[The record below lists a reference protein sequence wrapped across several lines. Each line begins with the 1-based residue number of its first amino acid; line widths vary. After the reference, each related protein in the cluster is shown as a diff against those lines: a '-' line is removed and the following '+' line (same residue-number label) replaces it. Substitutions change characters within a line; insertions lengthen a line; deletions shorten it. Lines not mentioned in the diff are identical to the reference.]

1 MLYYINMKKIILVAF
16 MLLLPTIGF
25 AQPSIVFD
33 KVQHD
38 FGTIEKSGVL
48 EFSFDF
54 RNEGTE
60 DLEIDKVIPS

>member
-1 MLYYINMKKIILVAF
+1 MKKIILVAF
-16 MLLLPTIGF
+16 MLLLPAIAS

-33 KVQHD
+33 MEQHD
-38 FGTIEKSGVL
+38 FGTIEKSGPL

-60 DLEIDKVIPS
+60 ELEINKVIAS

>member
-1 MLYYINMKKIILVAF
+1 MKKIILVAF
-16 MLLLPTIGF
+16 MLLLPAIAF

-33 KVQHD
+33 KEQHD
-38 FGTIEKSGVL
+38 FGMIEKNSSL

-60 DLEIDKVIPS
+60 DLEINKVIPS

>member
-1 MLYYINMKKIILVAF
+1 MLYYIDMRKIIFAAF
-16 MLLLPTIGF
+16 LLLLPAIAF

-33 KVQHD
+33 MEQHD
-38 FGTIEKSGVL
+38 FGTIEKAGVL

-60 DLEIDKVIPS
+60 DLEINKVIPS